1 MARSNLNM
9 DYDLIRQ
16 AAEEGIVEH
25 PCPACGEK
33 CNPVEPD
40 AERAYCENC
49 QEWFNVDPIV

>member
-1 MARSNLNM
+1 M